1 MTLPNW
7 TPPLTKLRVYEAF
20 YLLNRSFE
28 ATIRAVD
35 RLERLEF
42 FEGEDL
48 STLKNRL
55 EHIRAETN
63 ESLLENVAEYEQD
76 ESFRFDQIVHEW
88 EKERRDPDDV
98 FFEARNR
105 KQEIREK
112 IKQLDSGLA
121 RQRADRRSS
130 RRRSSKRRQS
140 RRKSVKKKE

>member
-7 TPPLTKLRVYEAF
+7 NPPLTKLRLYEAV

-28 ATIRAVD
+28 AAIQAVD

-42 FEGEDL
+42 FETGDL
-48 STLKNRL
+48 SVLKSRL
-55 EHIRAETN
+55 EHLRAETN

-76 ESFRFDQIVHEW
+76 ESFRFDQIVREW

-98 FFEARNR
+98 FFEAQNR

-112 IKQLDSGLA
+112 IKELESGLD
-121 RQRADRRSS
+121 RQRVKRRSGQRGAS
-130 RRRSSKRRQS
+130 RS
-140 RRKSVKKKE
+140 KSVKKR